1 MNARSLVASIAKLSS
16 SGVERMLYAF
26 CVLVIPLLVL
36 AMTLYAFL
44 GLPDEISLRKG
55 SPVPVT
61 IIEDT
66 AGSLSAADAAKMLES
81 TASVVFLD
89 TKRSELPFWFSFALP
104 RLPQGGPAEIIEL
117 PSRHATEWTCWQRD
131 TQGGS
136 LKTLGEANRK
146 HSSGSVIDGT
156 TGFAMN
162 TAALA
167 PGTQLVCRARFIG
180 PARLSIAAWPAGTF
194 ADAVHA
200 FDWQS
205 GLLDGGLLLFTTFV
219 VFMALINR
227 DWTYLLFAAWLVC
240 NWRFAAISAGLDIQW
255 LNFPIP
261 PEWLGFMRKI
271 TAAGFDITTVA
282 LFSKIFE
289 SELKHVGHRD
299 LLRVAQW
306 SCLPLIL
313 AAIFLPFALWLPV
326 LWGLAAL
333 TIAMLVFLL
342 VRILGQTKSRVA
354 IFYALSLA
362 VTLLASFN
370 EILGAALGLKALIG
384 VLNSVTASLSS
395 SLLVSFAIGQHMRDA
410 RLALSQAKKRL
421 RDTFE
426 TIPIGIFTLR
436 RASGEIVQAN
446 TSLQK
451 GVSNGGIGRTWQETF
466 GEAEWQQLSQAIENT
481 GHCEKELRLTMPGDA
496 QERFF
501 QIEAVASGEFIEGSL
516 ADITEK
522 ALTTNRLKFLVSHDP
537 LTGFINRRGLE
548 VEYPRLGEA
557 GYMSAAFLD
566 IDKFTLINDMYG
578 FAAGDEAL
586 TQLAAR
592 INEVLDDKRIHVA
605 RVGADEFVI
614 IFSQIE
620 LRFAKRLC
628 LELIERVGQAPFKL
642 GKSSYSVEISIGL
655 VDIER
660 NLPLSEAISV
670 AERACASSKEEGQN
684 GLKVYEKNSPLF
696 FDRAQELAMLQRFG
710 ANSPPPGLFM
720 VMQPI
725 LSLRAPF
732 ETLNFEF
739 LLRMR
744 DNDKILPPYQVI
756 TTAEKNGRIAII
768 DRWVLQETLEWL
780 DKHFAQLTTTRFATM
795 NLSGGSL
802 SDERF
807 VADAAAMLAEH
818 PNAASLLCIEITE
831 SVGLRDVG
839 KTKRFVDKIKSMG
852 CKFVLDD
859 FGAGYTSFSYLKDLE
874 ADALKIDGQFV
885 QSIAQHP
892 ANQAIISTIV
902 DLARNLGMQ
911 SIAEWAEDLHT
922 LRLLQEIGAD
932 HVQGYV
938 IARPQFAE
946 NLLAA
951 KSAAEFIQDPLVT
964 EFLRMPRDSL
974 PSLMVGDE
982 FKPRKLH

>member
-1 MNARSLVASIAKLSS
+1 VNARNIVGNIAALSS
-16 SGVERMLYAF
+16 SGIERMLYVF
-26 CVLVIPLLVL
+26 CVFVVPLLAV
-36 AMTLYAFL
+36 AMTIYAVIDIH
-44 GLPDEISLRKG
+44 GEVSLRKG

-61 IIEDT
+61 FIEDT
-66 AGSLSAADAAKMLES
+66 TGALKETEAAKILES
-81 TASVVFLD
+81 TQSVAFLD
-89 TKRSELPFWFSFALP
+89 TKRSESPFWFRFTLP
-104 RLPQGGPAEIIEL
+104 RLPQGSPAEVIEL
-117 PSRHATEWTCWQRD
+117 PSRHATDWTCWQQD
-131 TQGGS
+131 APNGS
-136 LKTLGEANRK
+136 FKILGEASRRI
-146 HSSGSVIDGT
+146 SSGSVIDGI

-162 TAALA
+162 TEALA
-167 PGTQLVCRARFIG
+167 PGTPLVCRARFVG
-180 PARLSIAAWPAGTF
+180 PARLSMVSWSAATF

-205 GLLDGGLLLFTTFV
+205 GLLDGGLLLFATFV

-227 DWTYLLFAAWLVC
+227 DWMYLLFAAWLVC

-255 LNFPIP
+255 LSFSVP
-261 PEWLGFMRKI
+261 PEWLSLMRKI
-271 TAAGFDITTVA
+271 TAAGFDVTTVA

-289 SELKHVGHRD
+289 IELKQVGHRD

-306 SCLPLIL
+306 SCLPLTL

-326 LWGLAAL
+326 LWALTAL

-342 VRILGQTKSRVA
+342 VLILRQTRSRVA

-362 VTLLASFN
+362 VILLSSFN
-370 EILGAALGLKALIG
+370 EILGAALGMKALIG

-395 SLLVSFAIGQHMRDA
+395 SLLVSFAIGQHMRDTRMALA
-410 RLALSQAKKRL
+410 RAEKRL

-426 TIPIGIFTLR
+426 TIPIGIFTLH

-446 TSLQK
+446 ASLQELS
-451 GVSNGGIGRTWQETF
+451 GNGGIGRTWQESF
-466 GEAEWQQLSQAIENT
+466 GETEWQKFSQSIENT
-481 GHCEKELRLTMPGDA
+481 GLCEMEMRLARHDDA
-496 QERFF
+496 QEHYF
-501 QIEAVASGEFIEGSL
+501 QIEAVASGDFIEGSL
-516 ADITEK
+516 ADVTEK
-522 ALTTNRLKFLVSHDP
+522 TLATNRLKFLVSHDP
-537 LTGFINRRGLE
+537 LTGFTNRQGLE
-548 VEYPRLGEA
+548 IEYERLNEA
-557 GYMSAAFLD
+557 GYMSMAFMD
-566 IDKFTLINDMYG
+566 VDKFTLINDMYG

-586 TQLAAR
+586 VQLAGC
-592 INEVLDDKRIHVA
+592 INEVLDDDRIHVS

-614 IFSQIE
+614 LFSLTD
-620 LRFAKRLC
+620 LRHAKRLC
-628 LELIERVGQAPFKL
+628 LELIDRVEQAPFRL

-655 VDIER
+655 VAIAH

-670 AERACASSKEEGQN
+670 AERACDNSKEEGQD
-684 GLKVYEKNSPLF
+684 GLKVYERDSPLF
-696 FDRAQELAMLQRFG
+696 IDRAQELAMLQRFG
-710 ANSPPPGLFM
+710 ANSPPPGLFQ

-739 LLRMR
+739 LLRMHEG
-744 DNDKILPPYQVI
+744 DKILPPHQI
-756 TTAEKNGRIAII
+756 ISPAEKNGRIAII
-768 DRWVLQETLEWL
+768 DRWVLQKTLEWL
-780 DKHFAQLTTTRFATM
+780 DTNFARLTTTRFATM

-839 KTKRFVDKIKSMG
+839 KTRRFVDKIKSMG
-852 CKFVLDD
+852 CKFALDD

-874 ADALKIDGQFV
+874 ADALKVDGQFV

-892 ANQAIISTIV
+892 ANQAITATIV

-911 SIAEWAEDLHT
+911 SIAEWAEDLTT

-938 IARPQFAE
+938 IARPQFADK
-946 NLLAA
+946 LLAA
-951 KSAAEFIQDPLVT
+951 KSAADFIQDPLVT

-974 PSLMVGDE
+974 PSLMVDVDY
-982 FKPRKLH
+982 KLRNLH